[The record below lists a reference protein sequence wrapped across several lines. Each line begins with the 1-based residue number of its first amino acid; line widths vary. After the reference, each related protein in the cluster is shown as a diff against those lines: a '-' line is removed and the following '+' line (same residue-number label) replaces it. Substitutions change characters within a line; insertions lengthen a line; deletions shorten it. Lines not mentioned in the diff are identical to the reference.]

1 MRKKI
6 AIVATLL
13 LVLALMT
20 ACGTKA
26 GSTNTGAA
34 SVSENG
40 NPVFAVGQRGIE
52 FEIAEEYLDKGVQH
66 PNYDKNGKGYKSV
79 TIYYYGPEAMELS
92 DKAIHA
98 TSEERANGVAD
109 EYEQK
114 FMAKVRCLMEVT
126 LVETDEYEKAMA
138 AGGKAE
144 DFTDFAP
151 AEYYGTNEGYAY
163 LVSIPELNDN
173 DLSAEEVEGYH
184 ACKEYMQTV
193 KKNLKFIP
201 LESENILGDTMPEF
215 KTYDLMGNEVTN
227 EVFRQA
233 ELTVVNIWGTSCV
246 GCVEEMPELAQ
257 MAEKYA
263 GKVQFLGI
271 VSDVDGLDDT
281 QYLELA
287 KKITEK
293 AGVKYTNL
301 VVNDDLEELM
311 SKVVALPTTVLVDSS
326 GNVIEAPIMGSIPSL
341 IEEEIKSNLAA
352 NN

>member
-1 MRKKI
+1 MKKKI
-6 AIVATLL
+6 SIIAALL

-26 GSTNTGAA
+26 SNTNAGAA

-66 PNYDKNGKGYKSV
+66 PNYGKNDKGYKNV
-79 TIYYYGPEAMELS
+79 TIYYYSPEAMELS
-92 DKAIHA
+92 DKAAHA
-98 TSEERANGVAD
+98 TSEERANGTAD
-109 EYEQK
+109 EYIQK
-114 FMAKVRCLMEVT
+114 FMGKVRCIMEIT

-144 DFTDFAP
+144 DFTGRAS

-163 LVSIPELNDN
+163 LISIPDLGDDN
-173 DLSAEEVEGYH
+173 LSAEEAEGYH
-184 ACKEYMQTV
+184 ECKKYMETV

-201 LESENILGDTMPEF
+201 LESENFLGDTMPEF
-215 KTYDLMGNEVTN
+215 KSYDLMGNEVTN
-227 EVFRQA
+227 EVFQQA
-233 ELTVVNIWGTSCV
+233 EITVINIWETDCV

-271 VSDVDGLDDT
+271 VGDVRGLDDT
-281 QYLELA
+281 QHLKLA
-287 KKITEK
+287 KKIAEK

-301 VVNDDLEELM
+301 VISDDLADFM
-311 SKVVALPTTVLVDSS
+311 SKVVAFPTTLLVDSA
-326 GNVIEAPIMGSIPSL
+326 GNAIEAPIVGSIPEL
-341 IEEEIKSNLAA
+341 IEATIESNLAA